1 MDCVYKCFI
10 NRFWLMIQVL
20 ISVELMLIAVYKFF
34 NNTDLFFVRG

>member
-1 MDCVYKCFI
+1 
-10 NRFWLMIQVL
+10 MIQVL